1 MSKIRLN
8 WQSQDLPSA
17 EFICGVCDH
26 KVASI
31 KGFRGL
37 DHSGQYNSWAYIC
50 PNCTELNVFGL
61 SGKWPGVAPG
71 NAVDSLPSDIH
82 ALYDEARRA
91 AGAGAN
97 TASVLVCRKLLM
109 NISVAQGAAEGLK
122 FIEYVNYLA
131 DQNFIP
137 PNGKSWVNYIRT
149 RGNEAT
155 HEILLMKP
163 DDAMKLIQFI
173 EMLLKFIYEFPAKVP
188 PVTDP

>member
-1 MSKIRLN
+1 MHKLQWLN
-8 WQSQDLPSA
+8 ASSIDSR
-17 EFICGVCDH
+17 EFVCGVCNH
-26 KVASI
+26 KVASVT
-31 KGFRGL
+31 GFVGKDPHGRIL
-37 DHSGQYNSWAYIC
+37 ARAHVC
-50 PNCTELNVFGL
+50 PNCTELNILGQ
-61 SGKWPGVAPG
+61 SGSWPSVAPG
-71 NAVDSLPSDIH
+71 SAVESLPENIEAHYS
-82 ALYDEARRA
+82 EARRA
-91 AGAGAN
+91 AGAGAS

-137 PNGKSWVNYIRT
+137 PNGKGWVDYIRT

-163 DDAMKLIQFI
+163 DDAMKLILFI